1 MFNKDDAEQINKFF
15 IFPIQWLNANTVS
28 KFPVQ
33 FRYRGGNLSND
44 DTFLVLDKCM
54 PQEDVARIA
63 YSMYSQYVDSGF
75 FFEETDVLND
85 FFSVQEDLKVLFDDL
100 N

>member
-1 MFNKDDAEQINKFF
+1 MI
-15 IFPIQWLNANTVS
+15 S

-75 FFEETDVLND
+75 FFEETDVLD
-85 FFSVQEDLKVLFDDL
+85 GFFFVQEDLQVLFDDL